1 MKQWQAIAT
10 ALVVLV
16 VLLFVAA
23 PAHAQTFEQLP
34 PLMSAVI
41 TKTAVIVDGL
51 LSHWVTGNTLTDPEG
66 NQLVAGLA
74 QTVVYTVHFLAQVVV
89 LLSS

>member
-66 NQLVAGLA
+66 VQLVVRIG
-74 QTVVYTVHFLAQVVV
+74 QTVTHTVHFLAQVVV